1 MSATEG
7 AVSGT
12 TKRPRHYA
20 MEYLMAENKQSVI
33 DSFPEEWKDLIRAHL
48 QILRDKNGAK
58 KNSKKRK

>member
-1 MSATEG
+1 
-7 AVSGT
+7 
-12 TKRPRHYA
+12 
-20 MEYLMAENKQSVI
+20 MEYLKAENKQSVI